1 MSGNFRQVLEAFE
14 MVTEL
19 MHATYI
25 QTIPSEHFSVQIL
38 LEHAKVG
45 HLVLEKKRL
54 T

>member
-38 LEHAKVG
+38 LEHAKVCQS
-45 HLVLEKKRL
+45 LLFNENK